1 MLLPQSTGLE
11 ISSVLK
17 SLWINTETLA
27 VWDAPY
33 GNATSYMGI
42 QNFVKH
48 IKCHAVTTTYVMTI
62 ILKIDHLKELN
73 KEFVSVF
80 ATGSLN
86 C

>member
-1 MLLPQSTGLE
+1 M
-11 ISSVLK
+11 SSVLK

-33 GNATSYMGI
+33 GNATSYMGV

-48 IKCHAVTTTYVMTI
+48 IQWHAVTTTYVMTV

-73 KEFVSVF
+73 QESVSVF
-80 ATGSLN
+80 TTGSLN
-86 C
+86 